1 MSNWGINIAKQRAA
15 MAKQH
20 AELGGVLCGNTPQE
34 FQTPPTP
41 KRPPEIVE
49 RLNNLQQSIAL
60 LEETTDLLR
69 ERMLPTL
76 RSEPPDDRCRAE
88 KESREATTPLGTE
101 LYHFTNRVNNVAT
114 QLRDLLNRCEL

>member
-1 MSNWGINIAKQRAA
+1 MSNWGINVQQWQNSMQSLAA
-15 MAKQH
+15 YFVGIHQ
-20 AELGGVLCGNTPQE
+20 
-34 FQTPPTP
+34 
-41 KRPPEIVE
+41 

-76 RSEPPDDRCRAE
+76 RSEPPDDQCRAE